1 MDGTT
6 SLLKTGRQNISLPGE
21 KATRGSSRFKA
32 IKYCIF
38 LSGIAVFS
46 QLYLFQPLLPA
57 VGRKFGMVPA
67 VCSFCVSASTIGMAV
82 GLFIFAFKADSVSRK
97 KLMVFAILASSV
109 LTILSSFTGSFALL
123 ITLNFLKGIVLSGV
137 SAVALAYLAEEI
149 DGSFVGIAISLYLA
163 GNIFGGMAG
172 RVTTSLVFGWLGW
185 EPSILII
192 GAVTFLLGL
201 IFSRY
206 FPESQFF
213 VPHKNEVKTKLGQM
227 DAFLHDKMLIRL
239 YLLIFL
245 LMGCFVSVY
254 NYIGFRLEGD
264 PFRLPQYEIA
274 SVFLM
279 YIFGIFGTMIAGR
292 LAEKYLAKRLLLV
305 FHLLVIGGLLLMLSG
320 NLLLAV
326 LGLGVFTF
334 NFFGAHTIAS
344 KLVSLHV
351 PIGKSTAVSL
361 YLLSYYVG
369 SSIIGSSTGVV
380 LHHSSW
386 FVFVLS
392 LALLVLLSLFF
403 AIRSI
408 EVQPH
413 STH

>member
-6 SLLKTGRQNISLPGE
+6 SLLKTERGYHQQSAA
-21 KATRGSSRFKA
+21 KATRGSSRFRA

-67 VCSFCVSASTIGMAV
+67 VCSFCVSASTIGMAA

-97 KLMVFAILASSV
+97 KLMVFAMLASSV
-109 LTILSSFTGSFALL
+109 LTILSSFTGSFVLL
-123 ITLNFLKGIVLSGV
+123 ITLNFVKGMVLSGV

-149 DGSFVGIAISLYLA
+149 DTSFVGIAISLYLA
-163 GNIFGGMAG
+163 GNIFGGMSG

-185 EPSILII
+185 QPSIFVI
-192 GAVTFLLGL
+192 GAITLILGI

-213 VPHKNEVKTKLGQM
+213 VPHKNEIKTKLGQM
-227 DAFLHDKMLIRL
+227 SGFLRDKMLIRL

-292 LAEKYLAKRLLLV
+292 LAEKYPAKRLLLI
-305 FHLLVIGGLLLMLSG
+305 FHLLVVAGLLLMLSG
-320 NLLLAV
+320 SLFLTV
-326 LGLGVFTF
+326 IGLGVFTF

-351 PIGKSTAVSL
+351 HIGKSTAVAL

-386 FVFVLS
+386 LVFILS
-392 LALLVLLSLFF
+392 LAALVLASLFF

-413 STH
+413 KAQ